1 MELTVLKDEENQR
14 LDVYLTKKSG
24 LSRVRIQDLIKSNQV
39 TLNDNTGVKPH
50 YKIKPGDRI
59 IINLPQPEDFNIPA
73 EDIPLEI
80 LYEDD
85 DIIVINKPAGIIV
98 HPTHKIKS
106 GTLINALLF
115 HTKGRLS
122 SIGAPFRPGIVHR
135 LDKDTSGIIV
145 IAKSDKAYWSL
156 ARQFSA
162 HTINRSYFALVY
174 GIVKQDEG
182 EINLP
187 IGREWDGGVGMKV
200 KGRLAKNAIT
210 YFKVKE
216 RFSAGYSL
224 LEVKLGTGRTHQI
237 RVHLSYLGYQVVG
250 DKRYGKRRE
259 VSLKRQALHSFLLGF
274 YHPITNIYLEFS
286 SRLPE
291 DISEF
296 IKELKQR
303 QIQH

>member
-1 MELTVLKDEENQR
+1 MELSVIKDEENQR

-39 TLNDNTGVKPH
+39 TLNDKIGVKPH
-50 YKIKPGDRI
+50 YKIKPGDKI

-73 EDIPLEI
+73 ENIPLEI

-106 GTLINALLF
+106 GTLINTLLF

-174 GIVKQDEG
+174 GIVKQDED

-216 RFSAGYSL
+216 RFSAGYTL

-303 QIQH
+303 